1 MIGERAGWSRLSR
14 ERWES
19 RRGEGSLL
27 VVKPAAGT
35 ARTEHGT
42 PYSWVFAWYGPAGGV
57 IHGYSR
63 TEFYNSAERA
73 MDAAEA
79 HMRRTLS

>member
-1 MIGERAGWSRLSR
+1 VTGRRAGWTRVNR

-19 RRGEGSLL
+19 VRGDGSRL
-27 VVKPAAGT
+27 VVKPASRS
-35 ARTEHGT
+35 ARTELGT
-42 PYSWVFAWYGPAGGV
+42 PYSWVFAWYLGGAV

-79 HMRRTLS
+79 HFVRALA